1 MSTFTD
7 TSVRISLAT
16 PEDIR
21 DLSQKSLHLW
31 VGATSPL
38 WAPFWAA
45 ASFGVGA
52 WALGQGAAKVL
63 GGTLYDKD
71 LPLALKW
78 PGFAVLPKHVEALS
92 PIVEKVTDE
101 VATTAEQ
108 AVDATAA
115 VATEAVE
122 TVAETVET
130 VAAAQTETA
139 SKVEAVAE
147 IPVPEVP
154 VADIPVAEIP
164 VVATKAVETAA
175 EATDAV
181 VTKTAKTSAVLAK
194 RAAEATL
201 DLLGNGA
208 TAKPGGDTRP
218 LIDPVTEAPVI
229 PAVVEAVAEPKPPLA
244 KPAPRRPRKG

>member
-45 ASFGVGA
+45 ASFGVGI
-52 WALGQGAAKVL
+52 WALGQGAAKAL

-78 PGFAVLPKHVEALS
+78 PGFEALPKHVEVLS
-92 PIVEKVTDE
+92 PLVETTIEEV
-101 VATTAEQ
+101 VATTTQ
-108 AVDATAA
+108 AVEETTAVTAETAEAVDDTIQTATTKPVEAAPAVEPVVEAPVAVAKAVEATTAAATAA
-115 VATEAVE
+115 A
-122 TVAETVET
+122 
-130 VAAAQTETA
+130 
-139 SKVEAVAE
+139 
-147 IPVPEVP
+147 
-154 VADIPVAEIP
+154 
-164 VVATKAVETAA
+164 
-175 EATDAV
+175 
-181 VTKTAKTSAVLAK
+181 TKTAKASAAVAK
-194 RAAEATL
+194 KAADATL
-201 DLLGNGA
+201 DLLGNE
-208 TAKPGGDTRP
+208 TPAKPTRDTRP

-229 PAVVEAVAEPKPPLA
+229 PAVFEAVAEPKPPLA
-244 KPAPRRPRKG
+244 KPLPRRPRKG